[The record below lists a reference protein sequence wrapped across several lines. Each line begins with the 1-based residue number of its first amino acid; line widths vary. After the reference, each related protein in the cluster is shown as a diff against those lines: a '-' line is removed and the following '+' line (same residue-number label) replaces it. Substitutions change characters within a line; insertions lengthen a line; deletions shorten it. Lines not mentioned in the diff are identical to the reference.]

1 MRTFIMLKR
10 GCNEK
15 MLDYYDNELYKKIK
29 YYLSK
34 IFNTEIDNIYLS
46 MDLRA
51 FCIDENNMV
60 GILLIKQVELKK
72 EAKDVT
78 DTAVTKLLQYLI
90 SPLLWIQEVPLDK
103 AIMTFFLLGYLRKFE
118 QKIEEIGKLL
128 NEIKSNIK
136 K

>member
-1 MRTFIMLKR
+1 MLKR